1 VTRYSRWSTQ
11 AITQPL
17 GQRAAPGT
25 KEGTP
30 DACGARKFSA
40 ERIHL
45 KFMKQGTIAAGYFG
59 TELLRALKNPAP

>member
-1 VTRYSRWSTQ
+1 
-11 AITQPL
+11 L
-17 GQRAAPGT
+17 G
-25 KEGTP
+25 KEQLLALRTETP